1 LQRLGRLMDIELFSH
16 DNVVFE
22 GTHAQ

>member
-1 LQRLGRLMDIELFSH
+1 MDIELFSH